1 MQNIIKF
8 SHSIPSFRFSHEAG
22 IMFELDHYAV
32 PENMDQENITVCIS
46 LLFELSGLPDDTNGF
61 PKTAVAQF
69 SNPS

>member
-1 MQNIIKF
+1 
-8 SHSIPSFRFSHEAG
+8 
-22 IMFELDHYAV
+22 MFELDHYAV